1 MSGKIIV
8 AGIGPGGAEYISPA
22 ARVAIDKAKILV
34 GGRRALSQFA
44 IEGQK
49 IFPITADLTA
59 AVKFIRDNLST
70 ADVVVM
76 VSGDPGY
83 YSMLDVLRR
92 EFDPDIIEVIPSI
105 SAIQLAFARAKMP
118 WHDATLLSFHG
129 RRPSDEELFYKPRR
143 ILGLLTDG
151 AFNSQSIAQ
160 LLIERGWLPTTRLI
174 ICSRLSYDDEKI
186 IRTTLGDSARSEAI
200 KHCVLIA
207 GGDDDD

>member
-1 MSGKIIV
+1 M
-8 AGIGPGGAEYISPA
+8 
-22 ARVAIDKAKILV
+22 
-34 GGRRALSQFA
+34 SQFA
-44 IEGQK
+44 SDDRMT
-49 IFPITADLTA
+49 FPITADINA
-59 AVKFIRDNLST
+59 AVKFIRESLSI
-70 ADVVVM
+70 ADVVVI

-92 EFDPDIIEVIPSI
+92 EFDPEIIEVIPSI

-151 AFNSQSIAQ
+151 VFNSQSIAQ
-160 LLIERGWLPTTRLI
+160 LLIERGWLPTTRLM
-174 ICSRLSYDDEKI
+174 ICDRLSYPDEKI

-200 KHCVLIA
+200 KHCVLIV